1 MGRATGAVITWPMET
16 RAFRI
21 KLKPDSGD
29 RVRAWAEE
37 IMRRKEE
44 ALETL
49 RDEGVILECFFL
61 DRRGDGDYLIG
72 IMAAEDFDRS
82 QAVVRDSTHDIDA
95 FHQAFKRDTWDAVDA
110 LEGLVVLTNLD
121 VTPSR

>member
-1 MGRATGAVITWPMET
+1 MET

-21 KLKPDSGD
+21 KLKPNSGD

-49 RDEGVILECFFL
+49 RDEGVILECFFM
-61 DRRGDGDYLIG
+61 DRRDDGDYLIG
-72 IMAAEDFDRS
+72 IMAANDFERS
-82 QAVVRDSTHDIDA
+82 QTVARDSTHGIDA
-95 FHQAFKRDTWDAVDA
+95 FHQAFKRDTWESADDLERLVELQNLPFTVDDHQ
-110 LEGLVVLTNLD
+110 E
-121 VTPSR
+121 

>member
-1 MGRATGAVITWPMET
+1 MET

-29 RVRAWAEE
+29 RVRTWAEE

-61 DRRGDGDYLIG
+61 DRRDDGDYLIC
-72 IMAAEDFDRS
+72 IMAAEDLERS
-82 QAVVRDSTHDIDA
+82 QAVARDSTHGIDA
-95 FHQAFKRDTWDAVDA
+95 FHQAFKRATWDSVDA
-110 LEGLVVLTNLD
+110 LEPLVELTSLGM
-121 VTPSR
+121 TPSR

>member
-1 MGRATGAVITWPMET
+1 MET

-21 KLKPDSGD
+21 KLKPNSVD

-49 RDEGVILECFFL
+49 QDEGVLLECFFL
-61 DRRGDGDYLIG
+61 DRGDDGDYLIS
-72 IMAAEDFDRS
+72 IMTAEDFERS
-82 QAVVRDSTHDIDA
+82 HAVARDSTHGIDA
-95 FHQAFKRDTWDAVDA
+95 FHRAFKRDTWESVDA
-110 LEGLVVLTNLD
+110 LEGLVELTSPD
-121 VTPSR
+121 MTSSR